1 MALRLYDGWRAAA
14 RGRLEEPHKAPWPC
28 MVAVMAASSSA
39 QACARMA
46 QVRGRRGGYF
56 GTLRRPAGMS
66 PAAVVAL
73 GAPMGTVGRTMQP
86 ELAMSSAGGDPTMVP
101 SRHMRGSY
109 GRWEPF
115 AQGTQKAP
123 AGGLSHGAGGCRWHG
138 CTRGTHS
145 DHTRPMGW
153 ASCLGCASR
162 SLNHLGFER
171 FPPPVGPRHVYL

>member
-1 MALRLYDGWRAAA
+1 MALRLYDGWMAAA
-14 RGRLEEPHKAPWPC
+14 RGRLEELHEAPWVC

-73 GAPMGTVGRTMQP
+73 GAPMGTVGKATQP

-101 SRHMRGSY
+101 SRHMALCIS
-109 GRWEPF
+109 
-115 AQGTQKAP
+115 K
-123 AGGLSHGAGGCRWHG
+123 
-138 CTRGTHS
+138 
-145 DHTRPMGW
+145 
-153 ASCLGCASR
+153 
-162 SLNHLGFER
+162 
-171 FPPPVGPRHVYL
+171 PRC